1 MAEHESTMKSYWQ
14 SRERFADLFNFLLK
28 EKVVEAEK
36 LSDWGTEFKAMLQ
49 STKRCAASDGEV
61 LVMEDDHAF
70 YILLV
75 VQEGASACLVM
86 PAQAKF
92 YAALIYREQIKKI
105 RGRHRKEKEREQG
118 AAAKAETYLGGY
130 YAEDKIKPVV
140 LAVLYASPRAWSGP
154 RSLADMFQAPQ
165 SIAVRYS
172 LDLSLNVLEPCAMSD
187 EDLAQIAPGPRAVLQ
202 AMKWNENAEQLAK
215 GLQTEA
221 WQAMDR
227 PAAQVVS
234 QILALKLDIETMPA
248 GEGGTISMGKAV
260 EELLQQAYQKGV
272 KEGYEQGEDEG
283 AITVLKAVL
292 QNLNWSPEQ
301 GLNLLNLT
309 PEKREAYAALLKA

>member
-105 RGRHRKEKEREQG
+105 RGRHRKEKEREQYPSLHAFLRAVVVPEMQIKLKQG
-118 AAAKAETYLGGY
+118 FGRAIRTETDTCVVAILDERAAKDQRYWK
-130 YAEDKIKPVV
+130 DV
-140 LAVLYASPRAWSGP
+140 LTTLPEMP
-154 RSLADMFQAPQ
+154 ITQ
-165 SIAVRYS
+165 
-172 LDLSLNVLEPCAMSD
+172 DLHQV
-187 EDLAQIAPGPRAVLQ
+187 
-202 AMKWNENAEQLAK
+202 
-215 GLQTEA
+215 EA
-221 WQAMDR
+221 FIR
-227 PAAQVVS
+227 
-234 QILALKLDIETMPA
+234 
-248 GEGGTISMGKAV
+248 
-260 EELLQQAYQKGV
+260 GV
-272 KEGYEQGEDEG
+272 KPDSYFQERT
-283 AITVLKAVL
+283 A
-292 QNLNWSPEQ
+292 
-301 GLNLLNLT
+301 
-309 PEKREAYAALLKA
+309 